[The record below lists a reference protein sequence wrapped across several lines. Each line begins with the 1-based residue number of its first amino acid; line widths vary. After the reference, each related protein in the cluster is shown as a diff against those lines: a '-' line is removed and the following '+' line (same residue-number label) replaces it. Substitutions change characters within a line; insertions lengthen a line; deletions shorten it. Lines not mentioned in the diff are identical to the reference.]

1 MKTQGGNAA
10 RFDLMK
16 WQDYVIMRKMR
27 GEATMSLESQ
37 ISADVC
43 TCRIS
48 SSISIILDYDDDEIN
63 PDFSGIMDALR
74 IYIDAQKLQDFYFDQ
89 HAGEGDLWVI
99 GNHKNNCMVFD
110 LYADPH
116 DQMGVISFGV
126 ICQKEHSDRIYAL
139 MNAMKEKTQKKIQ
152 FASYDITKDIGWLSA
167 VAAGENRYSLGTF
180 TRKIRYADS
189 FADFCSQND
198 I

>member
-1 MKTQGGNAA
+1 MNH
-10 RFDLMK
+10 
-16 WQDYVIMRKMR
+16 
-27 GEATMSLESQ
+27 ESANCAE
-37 ISADVC
+37 ISAFH
-43 TCRIS
+43 IS

-89 HAGEGDLWVI
+89 KSGEGDLWVI

-110 LYADPH
+110 LYADPY
-116 DQMGVISFGV
+116 DQMDVISFGV
-126 ICQKEHSDRIYAL
+126 ICTKEKLDCIYNL
-139 MNAMKEKTQKKIQ
+139 MTAIKEKTQKKIQ
-152 FASYDITKDIGWLSA
+152 FASYDITKEIGWLSA

-180 TRKIRYADS
+180 KWKIRYADS
-189 FADFCSQND
+189 FADFCSQNN